1 MDIEGGHVGLQE
13 DEDCKCETLPNG
25 EKICDPYQCDKG
37 NVNSC
42 IVLELANSVAD
53 KNSEG
58 IYFL

>member
-1 MDIEGGHVGLQE
+1 MDVEGGHVGLQE

-25 EKICDPYQCDKG
+25 EKICDPYQCDQG

-53 KNSEG
+53 KNT
-58 IYFL
+58 I